1 MICSHP
7 EFFSF
12 SDPLS
17 ILSLSPSLPPSLF
30 LLLFHLLFL
39 SLHLLSSSSIYTS
52 FSVSSFSV
60 TYFSTAVCSLFAWL
74 LFLPPHW
81 FHLFSILYPPC
92 PTILPH
98 YVLSVRKFHVS
109 LSVLCIFCVTRERV
123 TFKAGGPYKL

>member
-52 FSVSSFSV
+52 FSV

-81 FHLFSILYPPC
+81 FHLFSILYPHAQLYCHIMSCLLENPTC
-92 PTILPH
+92 PFLYCVSFVSPEREL
-98 YVLSVRKFHVS
+98 LS
-109 LSVLCIFCVTRERV
+109 
-123 TFKAGGPYKL
+123 KLVDHISCRN